1 MVTDEGVSKQFPLS
15 DVRDIND
22 VLELT
27 VYDEDKEHK
36 YEFLG
41 KVIFIKIYYLCKN
54 GFVDYDSSN
63 ED

>member
-1 MVTDEGVSKQFPLS
+1 M
-15 DVRDIND
+15 
-22 VLELT
+22 LEIT

-41 KVIFIKIYYLCKN
+41 KVIFVEFYSLCKN
-54 GFVDYDSSN
+54 GFVDYDSSD